1 MNETK
6 DKVLTINVRVI
17 TTSGKHPENGHE
29 KVLETEP
36 LSAIL
41 ARAAKELELVESA
54 TTDWKVAVVGRDG
67 AVSPSSTYQQV
78 GLKGEVKLD
87 WGPNAGGGG
96 QE

>member
-6 DKVLTINVRVI
+6 DKVPTINVRVI
-17 TTSGKHPENGHE
+17 TTSGKYPENGHE
-29 KVLETEP
+29 KVPETEP

-41 ARAAKELELVESA
+41 ARAAEELELVESA
-54 TTDWKVAVVGRDG
+54 TTGWKVAVVGRDG
-67 AVSPSSTYQQV
+67 AVSTGSTYQQV
-78 GLKGEVKLD
+78 GLNGEVKLD